1 MAGSG
6 RWKRVLKIGGLAGV
20 GVLGAGT
27 VVYLTAV
34 VNNDKRKEQQRSLLS
49 SHGFNKR
56 PTEPLASRSV
66 QLKSLATEQ
75 FDVLVIGGGA
85 TGAGCAV
92 DAASRGLKTALVEL
106 DDFASGTSSRS
117 TKLIHGGVRYLQK
130 AIMGLDLEQY
140 NMVREALHERANLLE
155 IAPHLSFPL
164 PIMLPIY
171 KWWQLPYYWA
181 GIKAYDLVSG
191 GDILRPSYVL
201 SKSKALELF
210 PMLKPKKLKGA
221 IVYYDGMHNDARM
234 CLSIAITAARMGAAV
249 ANHVKVVDLI
259 KTEGKVSGA
268 RARNQLTGEEFV
280 IKARSVINATG
291 PFTDSIRKMDDGKS
305 RDIVC
310 PSAGVHIVLPDY
322 YSPASMGLLDPA
334 TSDGR
339 VIFFLPWEGHTIAGT
354 TDTPC
359 PVTTSPGPSESDIQF
374 ILSEVKN
381 YLTPD
386 IDVRRGDV
394 LSAWAGIRPL
404 VKDPDAGDTASL
416 VRNHVVHVSDSSLV
430 TIAGGKWTTYRA
442 MAAET
447 VDAAVSAGGLSAGPS
462 MTDGLVLEGAHTWT
476 PTMFI
481 RLVQDLG
488 VDTQVAQH
496 LSATYG
502 DRAFSVGKMAQL
514 TGMRWPIV
522 GRRLHSDF
530 PYIDAEVRYAVK
542 EYAATAV
549 DVIARRLR
557 LSFLNV
563 QAAEE
568 ALPVVVQIMGD
579 ELGWDQQE
587 RARQT
592 EEATV
597 FLRSQMGKD
606 VNKASQDNIPVS
618 LTKAEIAEYV
628 KRFNA
633 LDDGKKGYISIN
645 DIRKSLKKQGEVI
658 PGEQIHELLNELDT
672 NRNGQVELDE
682 YLQMM
687 SAIKSGAV
695 SHSRFAKMAE
705 MDYKKYGEKME
716 RSGGGL

>member
-1 MAGSG
+1 MAA
-6 RWKRVLKIGGLAGV
+6 RWKKVLKV
-20 GVLGAGT
+20 GVAAGAGALGLGG
-27 VVYLTAV
+27 VVYVSALV
-34 VNNDKRKEQQRSLLS
+34 KHDQDKEARQSRLLAQ
-49 SHGFNKR
+49 GLNKR
-56 PTEPLASRSV
+56 PSEALPARAD
-66 QLKSLATEQ
+66 QLKSLASEH

-85 TGAGCAV
+85 TGAGCAL
-92 DAASRGLKTALVEL
+92 DAQSRGLKTALVEL
-106 DDFASGTSSRS
+106 DDFSSGTSSRS

-130 AIMGLDLEQY
+130 AIMGLDIEQY

-210 PMLKPKKLKGA
+210 PMLKDKSLKGA

-234 CLSIAITAARMGAAV
+234 CLSIAITAARMGASI
-249 ANHVKVVDLI
+249 ANHVEVLDLI
-259 KTEGKVSGA
+259 KNDGIVAGA
-268 RARNQLTGEEFV
+268 RVKNRLTGEEFD
-280 IKARSVINATG
+280 IKAKSVINATG

-310 PSAGVHIVLPDY
+310 PSAGIHVVLPDY
-322 YSPASMGLLDPA
+322 YSPSNMGLLDPA

-359 PVTTSPGPSESDIQF
+359 PVTTSPGPSEADIQF

-416 VRNHVVHVSDSSLV
+416 VRNHVVHVSDSKLV

-442 MAAET
+442 MAVDT
-447 VDAAVSAGGLSAGPS
+447 VDATVEAAGLEAGPS
-462 MTDGLVLEGAHTWT
+462 MTDGLLLEGAHNWT

-522 GRRLHSDF
+522 GRRIH
-530 PYIDAEVRYAVK
+530 
-542 EYAATAV
+542 V
-549 DVIARRLR
+549 D
-557 LSFLNV
+557 
-563 QAAEE
+563 
-568 ALPVVVQIMGD
+568 LPVT
-579 ELGWDQQE
+579 L
-587 RARQT
+587 
-592 EEATV
+592 
-597 FLRSQMGKD
+597 L
-606 VNKASQDNIPVS
+606 
-618 LTKAEIAEYV
+618 L
-628 KRFNA
+628 
-633 LDDGKKGYISIN
+633 SI
-645 DIRKSLKKQGEVI
+645 
-658 PGEQIHELLNELDT
+658 
-672 NRNGQVELDE
+672 
-682 YLQMM
+682 
-687 SAIKSGAV
+687 
-695 SHSRFAKMAE
+695 
-705 MDYKKYGEKME
+705 
-716 RSGGGL
+716 

>member
-1 MAGSG
+1 M
-6 RWKRVLKIGGLAGV
+6 
-20 GVLGAGT
+20 
-27 VVYLTAV
+27 
-34 VNNDKRKEQQRSLLS
+34 
-49 SHGFNKR
+49 
-56 PTEPLASRSV
+56 
-66 QLKSLATEQ
+66 
-75 FDVLVIGGGA
+75 
-85 TGAGCAV
+85 
-92 DAASRGLKTALVEL
+92 
-106 DDFASGTSSRS
+106 
-117 TKLIHGGVRYLQK
+117 LQ
-130 AIMGLDLEQY
+130 
-140 NMVREALHERANLLE
+140 V
-155 IAPHLSFPL
+155 
-164 PIMLPIY
+164 
-171 KWWQLPYYWA
+171 
-181 GIKAYDLVSG
+181 
-191 GDILRPSYVL
+191 
-201 SKSKALELF
+201 
-210 PMLKPKKLKGA
+210 
-221 IVYYDGMHNDARM
+221 
-234 CLSIAITAARMGAAV
+234 T
-249 ANHVKVVDLI
+249 DLI
-259 KTEGKVSGA
+259 KKDGVVAGA
-268 RARNQLTGEEFV
+268 KARNKLTGEEFE
-280 IKARSVINATG
+280 IKAKSVINATG

-322 YSPASMGLLDPA
+322 YSPANMGLLDPA

-359 PVTTSPGPSESDIQF
+359 PVTTEPGPSEQDIQF

-386 IDVRRGDV
+386 ITVRRGDV

-416 VRNHVVHVSDSSLV
+416 VRNHVVHVSDSKLV
-430 TIAGGKWTTYRA
+430 TIAGGKWTTYRS
-442 MAAET
+442 MAVDT
-447 VDAAVSAGGLSAGPS
+447 VDAAVGAAGLKAGPS
-462 MTDGLVLEGAHTWT
+462 MTDGLLLEGAHHWT

-522 GRRLHSDF
+522 GRRIHVDL
-530 PYIDAEVRYAVK
+530 PYIDAEVKYACK

-568 ALPVVVQIMGD
+568 ALPRVVQLMGD
-579 ELGWDQQE
+579 ELGWDKKE
-587 RARQT
+587 RTRQT
-592 EEATV
+592 EEAV
-597 FLRSQMGKD
+597 KFLKQQMGKD

-618 LTKAEIAEYV
+618 LTKAEIQEYV

-645 DIRKSLKKQGEVI
+645 DIRKSLK
-658 PGEQIHELLNELDT
+658 
-672 NRNGQVELDE
+672 VEL
-682 YLQMM
+682 
-687 SAIKSGAV
+687 
-695 SHSRFAKMAE
+695 F
-705 MDYKKYGEKME
+705 
-716 RSGGGL
+716 